1 MLPDMKRLIISII
14 FASLLFPLQAGDYQ
28 VYGPQGGLAMSVTL
42 PEGFNPRTGRCP
54 MVILMHGI
62 FSSKD
67 FNPMPSITKGLAKV
81 GITPLPVS
89 GKRS

>member
-1 MLPDMKRLIISII
+1 MKRLIISII
-14 FASLLFPLQAGDYQ
+14 FAFLLFPLQAGDYQ

-42 PEGFNPRTGRCP
+42 PEGFNPRTGRYP

-67 FNPMPSITKGLAKV
+67 FNPMPSIAKGLAKV